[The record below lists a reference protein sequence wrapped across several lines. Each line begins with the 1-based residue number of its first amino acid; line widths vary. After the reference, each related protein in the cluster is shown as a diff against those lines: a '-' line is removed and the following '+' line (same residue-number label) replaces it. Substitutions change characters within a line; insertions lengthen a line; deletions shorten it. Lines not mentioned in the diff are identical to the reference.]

1 MTRKKI
7 SRFASELEA
16 RQRNTVWPDTLRNN
30 LLVDNFLW
38 KGSPH
43 ASTIQRIGLALF
55 GLLFSSPAVLLL
67 RFGCFAPG
75 PILLK
80 IFMFLLAVPWLLI
93 AGRLLRNALQH

>member
-38 KGSPH
+38 KGSPMQ
-43 ASTIQRIGLALF
+43 ARFSGSDLLSLDYFSLALQF
-55 GLLFSSPAVLLL
+55 CSYALGAL
-67 RFGCFAPG
+67 RQAPYC
-75 PILLK
+75 
-80 IFMFLLAVPWLLI
+80 
-93 AGRLLRNALQH
+93 